1 MVHFIEYFTLKYL
14 QIASE
19 IIIQQESIPVGCVPP
34 AFLVLVGGPSTPHPL
49 QADPPLDADSPLDA
63 RHVTCDACWEATPP
77 CEQIDRCKIITFPQ
91 LRFREVII
99 IQANENCFKSVTK
112 IFVSGVR
119 PVHNASE
126 TVRVH
131 YGLSLIEILNFNTE
145 SGLLRARVWERY
157 VRLHPFFCSYRDSGH
172 IKYFS
177 SQPLSNNTKL
187 LDIYSYGK
195 ILSWSGTHRLY
206 NGLDVVRVSP
216 SQIWKPDLKLYNRY
230 LLLEGFIIFH
240 YFF

>member
-1 MVHFIEYFTLKYL
+1 MQT
-14 QIASE
+14 
-19 IIIQQESIPVGCVPP
+19 
-34 AFLVLVGGPSTPHPL
+34 
-49 QADPPLDADSPLDA
+49 PLDA
-63 RHVTCDACWEATPP
+63 RHVTCDACWEAIP
-77 CEQIDRCKIITFPQ
+77 CEQIDRCKNITFPQ

-177 SQPLSNNTKL
+177 SQPLSNNTIL
-187 LDIYSYGK
+187 IYIVMERFFLGVEP
-195 ILSWSGTHRLY
+195 IVVQWSGRC
-206 NGLDVVRVSP
+206 P
-216 SQIWKPDLKLYNRY
+216 CQSQPN
-230 LLLEGFIIFH
+230 LETWPEAL
-240 YFF
+240 